1 MRAIRIGLL
10 GCGTVGTGV
19 LRLLRENAALIQGR
33 LGGEVVVR
41 RVLAKDS
48 SKPRPD
54 VDASL
59 LTFDPEAVLGDPEID
74 VVIEV
79 IGGEEPAG
87 SFVRRALSQ
96 GKPVVTANKALLAAR
111 GHELF
116 EIAEKKGA
124 DLYFEAAVAG
134 SIPVIRTLRE
144 ALAAERVTAVVGIVN
159 GTSNFVLTRMAEDGL
174 PFDDAVRLAQAKGF
188 AEADPSLDVGGHDA
202 AHKLAILAMLAFGA
216 RVDLGRVHVEGIE
229 SLAALDVAMARRFG
243 YVVKSLAIGRD
254 HGDALELRVHPTL
267 VPADHVV
274 AGVRDQYN
282 AVYLEGP
289 ALGSLL
295 LSGHGAG
302 SLPTAVSVV
311 SDLVD
316 LARNLFGGSAGRV
329 PARAAPSEALR
340 ERPIRSMDDVSSRYY
355 LRVTCEDHPRTLAR
369 ITDALGSHE
378 VSVDQLVQEP
388 RAGGGGVHVVMTT
401 RVVREKNVRSAVA
414 EIDALKVVSEPSRL
428 LRIDLWE

>member
-1 MRAIRIGLL
+1 M
-10 GCGTVGTGV
+10 GV
-19 LRLLRENAALIQGR
+19 LRLLRENAEIIRAR

-41 RVLAKDS
+41 RVLAKE
-48 SKPRPD
+48 KAKARPQD
-54 VDASL
+54 LDLSI
-59 LTFDPEAVLGDPEID
+59 LTFDAEAILGDPEVD
-74 VVIEV
+74 VFVEV

-87 SFVRRALSQ
+87 SYVRRALSA
-96 GKPVVTANKALLAAR
+96 GRPVVTANKALLAAR

-116 EIAEKKGA
+116 EIAESKGA

-159 GTSNFVLTRMAEDGL
+159 GTSNYVLTRMTEDGMG
-174 PFDDAVRLAQAKGF
+174 FADAVRGAQERGF
-188 AEADPSLDVGGHDA
+188 AEADPALDVGGHDA
-202 AHKLAILAMLAFGA
+202 AHKLAILAMLAFGT
-216 RVDLGRVHVEGIE
+216 RVHLDRIHVEGIE
-229 SLAALDVAMARRFG
+229 NLSGSDVALAGRFG

-254 HGDALELRVHPTL
+254 HGDDIELRVHPTL
-267 VPADHVV
+267 VPANHVI

-289 ALGSLL
+289 SLGSLL

-311 SDLVD
+311 SDIVD
-316 LARNLFGGSAGRV
+316 LARNVFGGSAGRV
-329 PARAAPSEALR
+329 PARAAPGAALR
-340 ERPIRSMDDVSSRYY
+340 ERPIRPMDDVQSRYY
-355 LRVTCEDHPRTLAR
+355 LRVSCGDQPRTLAR

-378 VSVDQLVQEP
+378 IVVEQLVQEP
-388 RAGGGGVHVVMTT
+388 HAGGVHLAMTT
-401 RVVREKNVRSAVA
+401 RIVREKNVRSAA
-414 EIDALKVVSEPSRL
+414 MEIDALTVVTEPTRV